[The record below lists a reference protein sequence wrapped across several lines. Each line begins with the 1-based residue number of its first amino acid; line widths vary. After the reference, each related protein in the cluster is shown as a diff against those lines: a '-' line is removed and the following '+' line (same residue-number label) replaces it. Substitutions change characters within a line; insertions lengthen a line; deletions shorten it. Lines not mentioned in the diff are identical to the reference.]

1 MTEYQN
7 PTIEKAHN
15 AINSVFRE
23 ILPKYGRAVRE
34 GQIDLC
40 HHIFD
45 SLYSRSICL
54 GNAAVGV
61 GKTDAYLIAAVI
73 LNEYRLMESED
84 GSRTPFVIAT
94 SSIQLQKAILKEYI
108 PFLSAAL
115 HEAGVISSPFTGIL
129 RKGKGNYACPLR
141 VQQRIGNL
149 NMAFKNYEKSQ
160 SLLRLLQEPD
170 MDTVGKL
177 SGFDRAHVCVPD
189 ACPGRCPRVDAC
201 RYMDLYREKQKS
213 SALFHVCNHNYY
225 MADALNRHRGYAP
238 MLPDYRAVIIDE
250 AHKFEETAREMCGY
264 QFGKEDVE
272 ELMRLLQIRLG
283 VSPKERKTFQELFS
297 MFTGEPE
304 TEAACEPDAEQKKVL
319 QACLEALQKAQDY
332 MDQHNDFS
340 MRYLV
345 HKIGTTLKPFHDGN
359 GNYLCS
365 LRFGKDGAPS
375 FSAIPLGIQP
385 QMRALFWEQPEFGVI
400 MTSGTLAVR
409 DSFAYV
415 KHQLG
420 LKRIAKPLDEVIIPS
435 PYDYGRNCL
444 LYFPRQMPSC
454 RDDEGYRNAA
464 IQEIK
469 ELIKVTHG
477 HTLILFTAYSDM
489 QRAYGLLKEAD
500 LGYPLFALN
509 KRNDS
514 ILQAFRDSSNGV
526 LLATNAW
533 EGMDFPGDIVSS
545 LIIYKLPFPM
555 RTPFSDAQR
564 GRYMSQKE
572 YIAAVCLPQML
583 IKLLQGFG
591 RGIRREDD
599 TCVISILDGRA
610 GIGRGYH
617 RAVREAL
624 PDMPATNNIEVVSSF
639 LKDRKDDNYYHSE
652 GEE

>member
-15 AINSVFRE
+15 AINCVFRE

-264 QFGKEDVE
+264 
-272 ELMRLLQIRLG
+272 
-283 VSPKERKTFQELFS
+283 
-297 MFTGEPE
+297 
-304 TEAACEPDAEQKKVL
+304 
-319 QACLEALQKAQDY
+319 
-332 MDQHNDFS
+332 
-340 MRYLV
+340 
-345 HKIGTTLKPFHDGN
+345 
-359 GNYLCS
+359 
-365 LRFGKDGAPS
+365 
-375 FSAIPLGIQP
+375 
-385 QMRALFWEQPEFGVI
+385 
-400 MTSGTLAVR
+400 
-409 DSFAYV
+409 
-415 KHQLG
+415 
-420 LKRIAKPLDEVIIPS
+420 
-435 PYDYGRNCL
+435 
-444 LYFPRQMPSC
+444 
-454 RDDEGYRNAA
+454 
-464 IQEIK
+464 
-469 ELIKVTHG
+469 
-477 HTLILFTAYSDM
+477 
-489 QRAYGLLKEAD
+489 
-500 LGYPLFALN
+500 
-509 KRNDS
+509 
-514 ILQAFRDSSNGV
+514 
-526 LLATNAW
+526 
-533 EGMDFPGDIVSS
+533 
-545 LIIYKLPFPM
+545 
-555 RTPFSDAQR
+555 
-564 GRYMSQKE
+564 
-572 YIAAVCLPQML
+572 
-583 IKLLQGFG
+583 
-591 RGIRREDD
+591 
-599 TCVISILDGRA
+599 
-610 GIGRGYH
+610 
-617 RAVREAL
+617 
-624 PDMPATNNIEVVSSF
+624 
-639 LKDRKDDNYYHSE
+639 
-652 GEE
+652 